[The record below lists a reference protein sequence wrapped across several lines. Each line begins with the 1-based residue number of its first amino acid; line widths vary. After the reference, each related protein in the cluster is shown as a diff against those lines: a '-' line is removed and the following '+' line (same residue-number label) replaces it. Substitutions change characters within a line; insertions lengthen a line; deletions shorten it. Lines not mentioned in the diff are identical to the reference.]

1 VQALLEDL
9 NLLPGVV
16 GSMFCDA
23 QAGVLWRAFPA
34 EFDEG
39 SLAAVASA
47 VAASTPELKPLTGR
61 IGVLDLRYREA
72 RVLIRPAGEGSLVV
86 LCTRSA
92 NVREVLAFASVACK
106 KFEGVQRPGAT
117 EPVVPPAVPVPE
129 AGPPALGTTAPA
141 VPVTEPGTPAPG
153 TIAPAVPVPGP
164 GTPAPGAIAPAGTGV
179 RADRP
184 RRRFPLPA
192 VVMAVAALVLAV
204 GAGAA
209 YLTYRLVA
217 PRPTPVAAVVPPV
230 PPARAEPA
238 ARPVEVKLRLSGA
251 DTLAAELVP
260 ALAAAYLGAQKATD
274 VQVTRP
280 GPDVVVVQGVR
291 DGATVGVEIKPGA
304 TAQGLDDLLAGT
316 ADVALAARRVNAEER
331 QKLSALGTMTSA
343 ANEHVLGVDGITVVV
358 NKANSVASLNR
369 EQLGLILS
377 GELGDWSRL
386 AVPDVL
392 PAGVPS
398 SLHVYLP
405 EDRSGIPEVVQA
417 GVLGGRPFAGDARRL
432 PTPQAVAEAVGSDPG
447 GLGLVSMATVAGARA
462 VPLADRKEPPRV
474 PTALTVAA
482 EEYLLTHRLYLYTAQ
497 ASPNPEVSQFV
508 EFALSVEGQAVV
520 RKAGFVELGAK
531 TEPRQPGGAPAEP
544 APVATGTR
552 RLTGA
557 GAVPVVSHAQP
568 ASSRKTEAGPAG
580 GEEADDGGAVAST
593 TPSPPVTPTP
603 APTSNPTQPVRAAV
617 EDAPPV
623 YASGGYEKPRMAEQ
637 GCVQRA
643 VRMPEEVLDHVAGK
657 TITVKFAVGRDGAP
671 SRFQLMTP
679 GMPDRAGS
687 AIWAAIQSCKWTP
700 GNDPAGGAAAIWV
713 VMPFRFTRD

>member
-1 VQALLEDL
+1 MQALLDDL

-23 QAGVLWRAFPA
+23 QTGVLWRAFPA
-34 EFDEG
+34 EFDER
-39 SLAAVASA
+39 SLFAVASA
-47 VAASTPELKPLTGR
+47 LAVSTPELKPVTGP

-72 RVLIRPAGEGSLVV
+72 RVLIRPVGEASLVV

-106 KFEGVQRPGAT
+106 KFERLQRPGAT
-117 EPVVPPAVPVPE
+117 GPVVPSAVPVPE
-129 AGPPALGTTAPA
+129 A
-141 VPVTEPGTPAPG
+141 VTPAPG
-153 TIAPAVPVPGP
+153 ATAPAAPVPGP
-164 GTPAPGAIAPAGTGV
+164 GTPVSGATAPAGAHV

-184 RRRFPLPA
+184 RRRFPLP
-192 VVMAVAALVLAV
+192 VVVAAVATLVLAV

-209 YLTYRLVA
+209 YLTYALVA
-217 PRPTPVAAVVPPV
+217 PRPTPVVAVVPSV
-230 PPARAEPA
+230 PPPRAEPV
-238 ARPVEVKLRLSGA
+238 ARPVEVELRLSGA

-280 GPDVVVVQGVR
+280 GPDVIVVQGSR
-291 DGATVGVEIKPGA
+291 DGKAVGVEIRPSA

-316 ADVALAARRVNAEER
+316 ADVALAARRVNAEEQ
-331 QKLSALGTMTSA
+331 QKLSALGTMTSS

-358 NKANSVASLNR
+358 NRANSVGSLNR

-377 GELGDWSRL
+377 GELGDWSRFP
-386 AVPDVL
+386 VPDVL
-392 PAGVPS
+392 PVGVS
-398 SLHVYLP
+398 SSVHVYLP

-417 GVLGGRPFAGDARRL
+417 TVLGGKPFAGGVKRL

-474 PTALTVAA
+474 PTALTVAS
-482 EEYLLTHRLYLYTAQ
+482 EEYLLTRRLYLYTARS
-497 ASPNPEVSQFV
+497 SPNPEVSQFV

-531 TEPRQPGGAPAEP
+531 TEPRHAGGAPAEP

-557 GAVPVVSHAQP
+557 GAPPVVSHAPP
-568 ASSRKTEAGPAG
+568 ASSRKPEAGPAG
-580 GEEADDGGAVAST
+580 GGEVDDGNAVAS
-593 TPSPPVTPTP
+593 PAPPPPVTPNPTP
-603 APTSNPTQPVRAAV
+603 PPTPTQPVRAAV
-617 EDAPPV
+617 EDAPPSTPP
-623 YASGGYEKPRMAEQ
+623 ADTR
-637 GCVQRA
+637 
-643 VRMPEEVLDHVAGK
+643 
-657 TITVKFAVGRDGAP
+657 GRRWP
-671 SRFQLMTP
+671 SRGACSARCACRKRSSTASP
-679 GMPDRAGS
+679 ARPSPSSSPWAGTARPAGS
-687 AIWAAIQSCKWTP
+687 S
-700 GNDPAGGAAAIWV
+700 
-713 VMPFRFTRD
+713 